1 MLLKRRTAGTKE
13 LPGHTPLPSPAL
25 GTGPL
30 LSPRVHPSSPD
41 KGMPWGLEVILPR
54 ESGRAIIIFFVTFCE
69 LKDWVQWYKTSLSWD
84 LRAGSVGSWFSSP
97 SVDFPASFSSA
108 EMGHQLQLVGV
119 TLLGVAMTACERAG
133 RGTRERAALAQ
144 HHMGSRQQH
153 HSRGS
158 SISPAGVGS
167 AGRWAP
173 GVTGEDGGG
182 SGGGAGEV
190 AARPRSWRGSHGN
203 VQASLQ

>member
-1 MLLKRRTAGTKE
+1 ML
-13 LPGHTPLPSPAL
+13 LPSPAL
-25 GTGPL
+25 GTSPF
-30 LSPRVHPSSPD
+30 LSPRAHPSSSG
-41 KGMPWGLEVILPR
+41 KGMPWRLEVILPR
-54 ESGRAIIIFFVTFCE
+54 EPGRAIIFFTFCE

-144 HHMGSRQQH
+144 HHMGSCHQH

-167 AGRWAP
+167 AGQRVPW
-173 GVTGEDGGG
+173 VTGEDGGT
-182 SGGGAGEV
+182 SGGGVGEI
-190 AARPRSWRGSHGN
+190 AAHPRSWRGSYGN
-203 VQASLQ
+203 VQALLQ